1 MELTGSQIVIECLK
15 EQGVDTVFGYPG
27 GTILNIYDELYRH
40 PEIYHI
46 LTSHEQGAAHAADG
60 YARATGKTGVC
71 MATSGPG
78 ATNLVTGIATAYMD
92 STPMVAITCN
102 VGKALLGK
110 DSFQE
115 IDIAGVTMPI
125 TKYSFIVKDVNQLA
139 DTVRVTLGPKGRNVV
154 LDKQY
159 GAPLIT
165 NDGVTIAKE
174 IELEDA
180 FENMGAQLVKEVAT
194 KTNDVAGDG
203 TTTAT
208 VLAQAMV
215 NAGMKNLAAGANPII
230 LRKGMKKAT
239 ACAVEA
245 IGKMSQKVNGKE
257 HIARVAAISAGDE
270 AVGQLVADAM
280 EKVSNNGV
288 ITIEESKTMQTE
300 LDLVEGMQF
309 DRGYI
314 SAYMAT
320 DMDKMEAVLDNP
332 YILITDKK
340 ISNIQE
346 ILPLLEQIVQSGAKL
361 LIIAEDVEGEALT
374 TLIVNKLRGTFNV
387 VAVKA
392 PGYGDRRKA
401 MLEDIAILTGGTVI
415 SSELGY
421 ELKDTTMD
429 MLGRAKSVKVQ
440 KENTVIVDGE
450 GDKEALQSRIAQI
463 KKQIEETTSDFDR
476 EKLQERLAKLSG
488 GVAVIRV
495 GAATETEMKEAKL
508 RLEDAL
514 AATRAAVEEGIICG
528 GGSAYIHAS
537 KEVAKLAASL
547 EGDEK
552 TGAGIVLKAL
562 EAPLYHIAA
571 NAGLEGSVIINK
583 VRESEVGVGFDA
595 LKEEYVDMVS
605 AGILDPAKVTRSAL
619 QNATS
624 VASTLLTTES
634 VVANIK
640 EDTPAM
646 PAGGAGMG
654 GMM

>member
-1 MELTGSQIVIECLK
+1 MAK
-15 EQGVDTVFGYPG
+15 EIKFGA
-27 GTILNIYDELYRH
+27 E
-40 PEIYHI
+40 
-46 LTSHEQGAAHAADG
+46 
-60 YARATGKTGVC
+60 ARSALE
-71 MATSGPG
+71 SG
-78 ATNLVTGIATAYMD
+78 
-92 STPMVAITCN
+92 
-102 VGKALLGK
+102 
-110 DSFQE
+110 
-115 IDIAGVTMPI
+115 
-125 TKYSFIVKDVNQLA
+125 VNQLA
-139 DTVRVTLGPKGRNVV
+139 NTVRVTLGPKGRNVV
-154 LDKQY
+154 LDRSY
-159 GAPLIT
+159 GAPIIT

-180 FENMGAQLVKEVAT
+180 FENMGAQLIKEVAS

-215 NAGMKNLAAGANPII
+215 NEGMKNLAAGANPII

-239 ACAVEA
+239 DAAVEA
-245 IGKMSQKVNGKE
+245 IKSMASNVKDKDQ
-257 HIARVAAISAGDE
+257 IAKVAAISAGDE
-270 AVGQLVADAM
+270 EVGQMVADAM
-280 EKVSNNGV
+280 EKVSNDGV
-288 ITIEESKTMQTE
+288 ITIEESKTMKTE

-320 DMDKMEAVLDNP
+320 DMDKMEANLDDP

-346 ILPLLEQIVQSGAKL
+346 ILPLLEQIVQSGARL

-392 PGYGDRRKA
+392 PGYGDRRKD
-401 MLEDIAILTGGTVI
+401 MLKDIATLTGAQLI
-415 SSELGY
+415 SEELGM
-421 ELKDTTMD
+421 ELKDATIAH
-429 MLGRAKSVKVQ
+429 LGRAKSVKVL
-440 KENTVIVDGE
+440 KDTTTIVDGM
-450 GDKEALQSRIAQI
+450 GDKKAIADRVAQI
-463 KKQIEETTSDFDR
+463 KGQLETTTSDFDR
-476 EKLQERLAKLSG
+476 EKLQERLAKLAG

-495 GAATETEMKEAKL
+495 GAATEAEMKEAKY
-508 RLEDAL
+508 RMEDAL
-514 AATRAAVEEGIICG
+514 NATRAAVEEGIIAG

-537 KEVAKLAASL
+537 KEVAKLAETL

-552 TGAGIVLKAL
+552 TGAKVVLKAL
-562 EAPLYHIAA
+562 EAPLFHISA

-583 VRESEVGVGFDA
+583 VRESEPGFGFDA
-595 LKEEYVDMVS
+595 LRDEYVDMVES
-605 AGILDPAKVTRSAL
+605 GILDPAKVTRSAL

-640 EDTPAM
+640 EETPAM
-646 PAGGAGMG
+646 PAGAGAGMG
-654 GMM
+654 MM

>member
-1 MELTGSQIVIECLK
+1 MAK
-15 EQGVDTVFGYPG
+15 EIKY
-27 GTILNIYDELYRH
+27 
-40 PEIYHI
+40 
-46 LTSHEQGAAHAADG
+46 GAD
-60 YARATGKTGVC
+60 AR
-71 MATSGPG
+71 
-78 ATNLVTGIATAYMD
+78 
-92 STPMVAITCN
+92 
-102 VGKALLGK
+102 KAL
-110 DSFQE
+110 E
-115 IDIAGVTMPI
+115 AGVN
-125 TKYSFIVKDVNQLA
+125 KLA
-139 DTVRVTLGPKGRNVV
+139 DTVRVTIGPKGRNVV
-154 LDKQY
+154 LDKSF

-180 FENMGAQLVKEVAT
+180 FENMGAQLIREVAS

-215 NAGMKNLAAGANPII
+215 HEGMKNLEAGANPIV

-239 ACAVEA
+239 DCAVEA
-245 IGKMSQKVNGKE
+245 IKKMSSKVTGRE
-257 HIARVAAISAGDE
+257 QIARVAAISASDDSVGEMVAE
-270 AVGQLVADAM
+270 AMD
-280 EKVSNNGV
+280 KVSNDGV
-288 ITIEESKTMQTE
+288 ITIEESKTMKTE

-314 SAYMAT
+314 SAYMCT
-320 DMDKMEAVLDNP
+320 DMEKMEANLDDP

-361 LIIAEDVEGEALT
+361 LIVAEDIEGEALT

-401 MLEDIAILTGGTVI
+401 MLEDIAILTGGQVI
-415 SSELGY
+415 SEELGL
-421 ELKDTTMD
+421 ELKDTTMAQ
-429 MLGRAKSVKVQ
+429 LGRAKSVKVQ
-440 KENTVIVDGE
+440 KENTVIVDGM
-450 GDKEALQSRIAQI
+450 GDKAALEARIGQI
-463 KKQIEETTSDFDR
+463 KAQIEETTSDFDK
-476 EKLQERLAKLSG
+476 EKLQERLAKLAG

-508 RLEDAL
+508 RMEDAL
-514 AATRAAVEEGIICG
+514 NATRAAVEEGIIAG
-528 GGSAYIHAS
+528 GGSAYIRAS
-537 KEVAKLAASL
+537 KEVAKLAETL

-552 TGAGIVLKAL
+552 TGAKVVLKAL
-562 EAPLYHIAA
+562 EAPLFHISA
-571 NAGLEGSVIINK
+571 NAGLEGAVIINK
-583 VRESEVGVGFDA
+583 VREAEPGNGFDA
-595 LKEEYVDMVS
+595 YNEEYVDMVK

-640 EDTPAM
+640 EDAPAM
-646 PAGGAGMG
+646 PAGGAPGMG
-654 GMM
+654 MM